1 MRAPF
6 HFVCEISVNFR
17 FILQDS
23 RHSSQCG
30 RHIAALSLYMP
41 CRGVVTPNHNH
52 SSTTM
57 KPRIAILATLALFT
71 AAPGALAQTKA
82 PEAPKEVPKEAG
94 APVKEADFAKGVL
107 GTWRQ
112 EIKQGPM
119 VGHALTTYTEDG
131 KASAVL
137 NMDMQGQKMQ
147 VTTKA
152 KWSIEK
158 NKMSVEILECSMPD
172 MMPVG
177 TKITQ
182 TIISL
187 TDKEFTYKD
196 ETAGEKR
203 VKTDEKKPAAED
215 KPAKK

>member
-1 MRAPF
+1 
-6 HFVCEISVNFR
+6 
-17 FILQDS
+17 
-23 RHSSQCG
+23 
-30 RHIAALSLYMP
+30 
-41 CRGVVTPNHNH
+41 
-52 SSTTM
+52 M
-57 KPRIAILATLALFT
+57 KPRIALLATLSLLA
-71 AAPGALAQTKA
+71 AAPAALAQTKT
-82 PEAPKEVPKEAG
+82 PEAPKEAPKEAAG
-94 APVKEADFAKGVL
+94 TPVKEADFAKGVL

-131 KASAVL
+131 KATAVL
-137 NMDMQGQKMQ
+137 NMEVQGQKME

-158 NKMSVEILECSMPD
+158 NKMSVEILECSMPE

-177 TKITQ
+177 TKLTQ

-196 ETAGEKR
+196 ETAGEQITEKR
-203 VKTDEKKPAAED
+203 VKPDEKKPAEGA
-215 KPAKK
+215 KPAVK